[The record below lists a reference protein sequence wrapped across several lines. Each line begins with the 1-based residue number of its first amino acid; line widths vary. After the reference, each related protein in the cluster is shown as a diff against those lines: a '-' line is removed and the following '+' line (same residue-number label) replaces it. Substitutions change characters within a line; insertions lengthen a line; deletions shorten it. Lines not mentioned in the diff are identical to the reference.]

1 MVNRPESK
9 TEAPKRIK
17 KRYASGEQTRIM
29 ADWALTD
36 LDADGMILRD
46 AGKTRARC
54 RSLRR
59 DNPYFRRFLAEL
71 SANVIGADGIRLKMK
86 VKRAN
91 RGRGAN
97 RPDDRLNRMIED
109 AWHEFSKCHNWDAAR
124 QLGRAEWSRVAIQ
137 TIATTGELPIRLL
150 RGFEKNAFGFAVQGL
165 EPDHLPF
172 TFDREAAQDRSKI
185 RGCVETDSY
194 GEPIAYHVLKQH
206 PGRETTFF
214 TNHNDSEK
222 IRIQSESWRTLSGD
236 RASDSMILAFAREE
250 WGQTRGMSWASTALR
265 MLRQLGAYEEA
276 AVVGARIASSK
287 MFFIEPSELTAQYG
301 QEEEEEALNGSSFM
315 DAQPGSGHKLLPGE
329 KISSWNPQDPN
340 GNYES
345 FRRGILRGI
354 CGGLL
359 CSYNIV
365 ANDLESTSYSSLR
378 QAILSERELWKTIQ
392 SWWIQTVEEPLFR
405 AWLEMAI
412 VSGQLPVSADE
423 YDRICCPHF
432 EGRRWDWIDPAKDI
446 RAAREEVELGTDSL
460 QGIAR
465 KRGRD
470 LMTIAEEMRE
480 DAAIAEGEND
490 QLELGFSESF
500 LPDNDPPAVVAQTET
515 TTLN

>member
-1 MVNRPESK
+1 MVTRQPDAADAKKS
-9 TEAPKRIK
+9 K
-17 KRYASGEQTRIM
+17 KRYASGEQTRIL
-29 ADWALTD
+29 ADWALMD

-46 AGKTRARC
+46 AGRTRARC

-97 RPDDRLNRMIED
+97 RPDDRINQMIEQ
-109 AWHEFSKCHNWDAAR
+109 AWHEFSHARNWDASR
-124 QLGRAEWSRVAIQ
+124 QLNRAEWSRVAIQ

-150 RGFEKNAFGFAVQGL
+150 RGFSKNAFNFSLQGL

-172 TFDREAAQDRSKI
+172 SFDREPDNGRQKI
-185 RGCVETDSY
+185 RGAVETDAY
-194 GEPIAYHVLKQH
+194 GEPIAYHVLKKH
-206 PGRETTFF
+206 PGRDAMFW
-214 TNHNDSEK
+214 NNYSDAEK
-222 IRIQSESWRTLSGD
+222 IRIQSETWRTLNGD
-236 RASDSMILAFAREE
+236 RASDSMILAFMREE

-301 QEEEEEALNGSSFM
+301 EEEENEYVDGSTFM

-329 KISSWNPQDPN
+329 KISSWNPTDPN

-378 QAILSERELWKTIQ
+378 QAVLAERELWKTIQ
-392 SWWIQTVEEPLFR
+392 AWYIQTVEEPIFR
-405 AWLEMAI
+405 AWLEMAM
-412 VSGQLPVSADE
+412 VSGELPISADE
-423 YDRICCPHF
+423 YDRVCCPQF
-432 EGRRWDWIDPAKDI
+432 EGRRWDWVDPSKDI
-446 RAAREEVELGTDSL
+446 KAAREEVELGTDSL

-470 LMTIAEEMRE
+470 LAQVAEEMRE
-480 DAAIAEGEND
+480 DAALAEGDGD
-490 QLELGFSESF
+490 QLELGFASSF
-500 LPDNDPPAVVAQTET
+500 LPESDPVPAPPATVA
-515 TTLN
+515 N